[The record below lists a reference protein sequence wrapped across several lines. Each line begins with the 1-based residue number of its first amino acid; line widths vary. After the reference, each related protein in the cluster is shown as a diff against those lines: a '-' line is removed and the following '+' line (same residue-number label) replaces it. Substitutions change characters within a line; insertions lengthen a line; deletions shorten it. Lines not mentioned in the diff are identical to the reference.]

1 MRPATLRA
9 AMRRLLA
16 ILLPALVLLVAGCGG
31 DDSGSALDSTLAY
44 LPKDT
49 SFAAAIDTDSGSD
62 QYKAL
67 AALLDKFP
75 FGDQAK
81 ALLLQ
86 RFEQSSGGIRFDEDV
101 KPVLGNPLVIGAAE
115 PQALTNSQNDA
126 FIVAIKAKDTGALDD
141 LIGKLKLKKDGEASG
156 ATLYRDSDTFVA
168 VKDDML
174 VSAND
179 ETQLKNALERADGDD
194 HFSEDRFNTALEDL
208 PDSALA
214 RVYVDAQKLMT
225 SDPGGVP
232 AQRVKWIGAL
242 RTVGL
247 TATAKDDSIDIDF
260 RAHTEGDLA
269 DDDLPIAPGE
279 EAPPVIKRP
288 GEVGLGIRDLAHI
301 VRWAEGAAQAIDP
314 SGFGDYER
322 AKQTID
328 SQLGVNLDRD
338 LIGQLTGNVAASLA
352 LGGEYGVRADLR
364 DPEAFKR
371 TLAKLADVLPSF
383 AEGAGLG
390 RVALRKPRAGGDY
403 YELRGARG
411 GRLVFG
417 VSNDVLVVATDRARA
432 VRLAREE
439 PTAVEGAS
447 GSVALGADSEQL
459 VSTFLRRYGPALG
472 LPELGGLG
480 TGLLTRPLG
489 DLNGY
494 VSANSDELR
503 GKLTLA
509 IE

>member
-1 MRPATLRA
+1 MPPATLRA

-16 ILLPALVLLVAGCGG
+16 ILLPVLVLLVAGCGG
-31 DDSGSALDSTLAY
+31 GDSGSALDSTLAY

-49 SFAAAIDTDSGSD
+49 SFAAAIDTDTGGD

-75 FGDQAK
+75 FGDQVK
-81 ALLLQ
+81 AGLLQ
-86 RFEQSSGGIRFDEDV
+86 QFEKSSGGIRYDEDL

-115 PQALTNSQNDA
+115 PQAVTNSSNNA
-126 FIVAIKAKDTGALDD
+126 FVVAIKAKDTGALDD
-141 LIGKLKLKKDGEASG
+141 LVGKLKLKKDGEASG
-156 ATLYRDSDTFVA
+156 ATLYRDGDTFVA

-179 ETQLKNALERADGDD
+179 ESRLKSALEGADGDD
-194 HFSEDRFNTALEDL
+194 HFDEDRFNTALEDL
-208 PDSALA
+208 PDSALV
-214 RVYVDAQKLMT
+214 RVYADVQKLMT

-242 RTVGL
+242 RKLGL

-260 RAHTEGDLA
+260 RAATEGDLT

-279 EAPPVIKRP
+279 DAPPVIKRR
-288 GEVGLGIRDLAHI
+288 GEVGLGIRDLAHV
-301 VRWAEGAAQAIDP
+301 VRWAESAAQAIDP

-352 LGGEYGVRADLR
+352 LGGDFGVRAELR
-364 DPEAFKR
+364 DPRAFER
-371 TLAKLADVLPSF
+371 TLVKVADVLPSF

-390 RVALRKPRAGGDY
+390 RVTLTKPRRGGDF

-411 GRLVFG
+411 GKVVFG
-417 VSNDVLVVATDRARA
+417 VSNDVFVVASKRARA

-447 GSVALGADSEQL
+447 GSVALGADAEEL
-459 VSTFLRRYGPALG
+459 VGTFLQQYGSALG
-472 LPELGGLG
+472 LPDLGGLG
-480 TGLLTRPLG
+480 TSLMTQPLG

-494 VSANSDELR
+494 VSASTDELR
-503 GKLTLA
+503 GKLTLT
-509 IE
+509 IK